1 MNVRQVRWHPEAGAE
16 VEAAA
21 RWVPPRERSAAAAER
36 FVEEIKQA
44 MGRFLEVSQRWPT
57 GFRGTRNVKLPS
69 FPFLISYRKSDHT
82 IAVLAI
88 VHGRRRPGYWMERA

>member
-1 MNVRQVRWHPEAGAE
+1 MNVRQVRWHPEADAE

-21 RWVPPRERSAAAAER
+21 RWAPPRAKCRCCGKIRRRNQTGYGEIPRGFAALADGLSRDA
-36 FVEEIKQA
+36 
-44 MGRFLEVSQRWPT
+44 
-57 GFRGTRNVKLPS
+57 KLPS